1 METILEAIARI
12 RSAGYDLE
20 MSATP
25 EAWLQCGVC
34 NEVVDPATAV
44 VDETVRFEG
53 ESNPDDE
60 AIVVAISTAHGH
72 QGYIVAAYGAD
83 MEAGDV
89 ALLQALTAR

>member
-1 METILEAIARI
+1 METVVEAIARI
-12 RSAGYDLE
+12 RAAGYDLE

-25 EAWLQCGVC
+25 EGWLRCGVC
-34 NEVVDPATAV
+34 DEVVDPASAV

-60 AIVVAISTAHGH
+60 AIVMAISTPHDH
-72 QGYIVAAYGAD
+72 RGYIVAAYGAD

-89 ALLQALTAR
+89 ALLQALTHR